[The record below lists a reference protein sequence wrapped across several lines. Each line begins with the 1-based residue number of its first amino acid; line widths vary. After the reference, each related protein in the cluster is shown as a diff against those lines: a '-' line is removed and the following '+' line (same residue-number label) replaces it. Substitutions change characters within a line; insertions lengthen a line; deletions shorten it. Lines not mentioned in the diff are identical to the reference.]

1 MKLSALRFTPI
12 KNDLLAG
19 LVTAFALIPEVIA
32 FSILAGVDPKVG
44 LYASF
49 CTSVVIAFAGGRPG
63 MISAAAG
70 SMAMVMVLLV
80 KEYGV
85 QYLLVT
91 TVLTGIIQIVAG
103 WLKLGSLMR
112 FVSRS
117 VITGFVN
124 ALAILIFMAQL
135 PELIN
140 VSWTVYAL
148 TALGLVIIY
157 VLPRITKAI
166 PSPLIAIVV
175 ITAIAMSCHLTINTI
190 GDKGALPDSLP
201 SFLWPSVPLN
211 WETLRIVLPIALTLA
226 AVGILES
233 LLTANIVD
241 EVTDTA
247 SNKNRE
253 CVGQGVA
260 NVVTGMMGGT
270 AGCAMI
276 GQTVINLKS
285 GGRGRLSTLSA
296 GVFLLVLSVGLGK
309 WVAQIPMAALVAV
322 MITVSV
328 STFNWQSIK
337 DIRRM
342 PVSSTI
348 VMLVTVIVVVATHDL
363 AKGVL
368 AGVILSGLFFANKVE
383 RVLMV
388 SSHKNKTG
396 DVRIY
401 TIVGQVF
408 FASAERFIS
417 AFQVKEKIAEVHI
430 DVTKAYFWDV
440 TAVEALDNVIKKM
453 TQMGTRVVV
462 VGATGAQAEMLKKY
476 SSQPIAYE

>member
-1 MKLSALRFTPI
+1 MKTTALRFTPI

-32 FSILAGVDPKVG
+32 FAILAGVDPKVG

-49 CTSVVIAFAGGRPG
+49 CTSIVIAFTGGRPG

-80 KEYGV
+80 KEHGT

-103 WLKLGSLMR
+103 WFKLGNLMR

-117 VITGFVN
+117 VINGFLN
-124 ALAILIFMAQL
+124 SLAILIFVAQL
-135 PELIN
+135 PELIH
-140 VSWTVYAL
+140 VSWQVYAL
-148 TALGLVIIY
+148 TLLGLAIIY
-157 VLPRITKAI
+157 LFPYVTKAI
-166 PSPLIAIVV
+166 PSALVAIVV
-175 ITAIAMSCHLTINTI
+175 VTVISISCHLTIHTI

-201 SFLWPSVPLN
+201 SLMWPTVPLN
-211 WETLRIVLPIALTLA
+211 WATLKIILPIALTLA

-233 LLTANIVD
+233 LLTQNIVD
-241 EVTDTA
+241 EVTDTP

-253 CVGQGVA
+253 CVGQGIA
-260 NVVTGMMGGT
+260 NIATGMMGGT

-276 GQTVINLKS
+276 GQTMINLKS

-296 GVFLLVLSVGLGK
+296 GVFLLILSVGLGH
-309 WVAQIPMAALVAV
+309 WVAEIPMAALVAV

-328 STFNWQSIK
+328 STFNWRSLR
-337 DIRRM
+337 DIRKM
-342 PVSSTI
+342 PLSSTV
-348 VMLVTVIVVVATHDL
+348 VMLVTVVVVVITQDL

-368 AGVILSGLFFANKVE
+368 AGVVLSGLFFANKVE

-388 SSHKNKTG
+388 SSHKNKAG
-396 DVRIY
+396 NLRVY
-401 TIVGQVF
+401 TVVGQVF
-408 FASAERFIS
+408 FASAERFTS
-417 AFQVKEKIAEVHI
+417 GFHLKEKIQTVHI
-430 DVTKAYFWDV
+430 NISKAYFWDV
-440 TAVEALDNVIKKM
+440 TAVAALDSVIQKM
-453 TQMGTRVVV
+453 KQEGIDVSV
-462 VGATGAQAEMLKKY
+462 VGASSEQADILKKY
-476 SSQPIAYE
+476 SVQPIE

>member
-1 MKLSALRFTPI
+1 MKTSALRFTPI

-32 FSILAGVDPKVG
+32 FAILAGVDPKVG

-80 KEYGV
+80 KEHGV

-91 TVLTGIIQIVAG
+91 TVLTGLIQILAG
-103 WLKLGSLMR
+103 WFKLGSLMR
-112 FVSRS
+112 FVSKS

-124 ALAILIFMAQL
+124 SLAILIFVAQL
-135 PELIN
+135 PELIH
-140 VSWTVYAL
+140 VSWQVYAL
-148 TALGLVIIY
+148 TALGLLIIY
-157 VLPRITKAI
+157 LFPRLTKAV

-175 ITAIAMSCHLTINTI
+175 ITVISISCHLSIHTI

-201 SFLWPSVPLN
+201 SFMWPSVPLN
-211 WETLRIVLPIALTLA
+211 WETLQIILPISLTLA

-241 EVTDTA
+241 EVTNTA

-253 CVGQGVA
+253 CVGQGLA

-296 GVFLLVLSVGLGK
+296 GVFLLILSVGLGE

-337 DIRRM
+337 DIRKM
-342 PVSSTI
+342 PLSSTI
-348 VMLVTVIVVVATHDL
+348 VMLVTVIVVVVTHDL

-368 AGVILSGLFFANKVE
+368 AGVVLSGLFFANKVE

-396 DVRIY
+396 DLRVY
-401 TIVGQVF
+401 SVVGQVF

-417 AFQVKEKIAEVHI
+417 AFQVKEKIQTVQI
-430 DVTKAYFWDV
+430 DIGKAYFWDV
-440 TAVEALDNVIKKM
+440 TAVAALDSVMQKM
-453 TQMGTRVVV
+453 EQADIQVTV
-462 VGATGAQAEMLKKY
+462 TGASDEQAEILKKY
-476 SSQPIAYE
+476 GTHTIK